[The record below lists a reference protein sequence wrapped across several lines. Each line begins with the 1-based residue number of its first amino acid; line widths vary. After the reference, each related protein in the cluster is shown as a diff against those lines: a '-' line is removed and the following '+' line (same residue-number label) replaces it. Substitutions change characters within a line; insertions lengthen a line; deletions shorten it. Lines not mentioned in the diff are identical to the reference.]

1 MKEVVRGAR
10 EETGITTSTLTFYV
24 TSRPWRPK
32 NRGLRTT
39 AKVLAR
45 SLDEYLRGN
54 VALAMDIIAGR
65 LRSLVHVDLTGRW
78 KEAEQLAAERTK
90 DIGLTSGRDLYEA
103 RKHAKLINLVNSSS
117 SEGESDSPLDTK
129 PRVPKKK
136 RKRGKK
142 PKKKV
147 EEKDK

>member
-1 MKEVVRGAR
+1 MCEGRLISTQPAVASVQFPVPNPAKRK
-10 EETGITTSTLTFYV
+10 TGRDAGFGDKKI
-24 TSRPWRPK
+24 
-32 NRGLRTT
+32 
-39 AKVLAR
+39 LAQ

-117 SEGESDSPLDTK
+117 SEGESDSPPERK
-129 PRVPKKK
+129 AQRPKKK

-142 PKKKV
+142 TKKKV

>member
-1 MKEVVRGAR
+1 M
-10 EETGITTSTLTFYV
+10 
-24 TSRPWRPK
+24 
-32 NRGLRTT
+32 
-39 AKVLAR
+39 
-45 SLDEYLRGN
+45 
-54 VALAMDIIAGR
+54 
-65 LRSLVHVDLTGRW
+65 
-78 KEAEQLAAERTK
+78 AAERTK
-90 DIGLTSGRDLYEA
+90 DIGLTSGRDLNEA

>member
-1 MKEVVRGAR
+1 M
-10 EETGITTSTLTFYV
+10 
-24 TSRPWRPK
+24 
-32 NRGLRTT
+32 
-39 AKVLAR
+39 LAR

-117 SEGESDSPLDTK
+117 SEEESEGGQERK
-129 PRVPKKK
+129 PPPPKKK

-142 PKKKV
+142 SKEKKK
-147 EEKDK
+147 KTD